1 MFAGGG
7 EELMIGKAAIESRVW
22 ENILDPCFSRLSPF
36 IVVHILLYLRITS
49 EKASECS
56 K

>member
-7 EELMIGKAAIESRVW
+7 EELMIGEAAVESRVS
-22 ENILDPCFSRLSPF
+22 ENILDPCFSGLSPF
-36 IVVHILLYLRITS
+36 IIVHILLHLRITS
-49 EKASECS
+49 EKASEYS